1 MDLREIAAAYEAVYV
16 AEEKVTEDL
25 SLEELETIAE
35 EVVDSLLEEGLSVE
49 EIEEISEEL
58 TDNILT
64 EATVTMGHDSY
75 GPQSASPKEKKDVDS
90 AQRKAKAEARKAAV
104 VKGIKSGVEK
114 AKSAPGKA
122 LRAVAKGTEKVET
135 EVGRRASN
143 VATRAKAGA
152 TRAAMKATGVKAIDV
167 PKKDGTARKSADT
180 FVAGRKSDRD
190 SAKKLVKDKV
200 VSKVKSAKD
209 AIKSAPGKVADAVKG
224 AASAVKKGARRVAG
238 RAAYKGGTALLGLA
252 KRLKEEGGELDSFD
266 TVVAYLIDE
275 EIASTFEEATA
286 KMSKLSAETISEIH
300 ESQLQLLDE
309 AVYGGGKKEEKK
321 DTRMTVTNADKKAN
335 TPAYQNYMKGDKRY
349 KAADHMKGD
358 K

>member
-16 AEEKVTEDL
+16 TEENTNEDL

-35 EVVDSLLEEGLSVE
+35 EVVASLLGEGFSIE

-64 EATVTMGHDSY
+64 EAKVTIGHDSY
-75 GPQSASPKEKKDVDS
+75 GPQTASPKEKKAVDS

-122 LRAVAKGTEKVET
+122 LRAVAKGTEKAET
-135 EVGRRASN
+135 EIGRRASNVATRAKSAPGKALRAVAKGTEKAETEIGRRASN
-143 VATRAKAGA
+143 VATRAKAGV

-167 PKKDGTARKSADT
+167 PKKDSTARKSADT
-180 FVAGRKSDRD
+180 FVAGRKVDRD

-200 VSKVKSAKD
+200 VSKVKSAKS
-209 AIKSAPGKVADAVKG
+209 AVKSAPGKVASAVKS
-224 AASAVKKGARRVAG
+224 AASAVKTGARRVAG

-286 KMSKLSAETISEIH
+286 MMSKLSVETISEIH

-309 AVYGGGKKEEKK
+309 VY
-321 DTRMTVTNADKKAN
+321 TVT
-335 TPAYQNYMKGDKRY
+335 MEGDK
-349 KAADHMKGD
+349 
-358 K
+358 